1 MGELERSL
9 TQREFLEWMSFAK
22 IYPFGPRH
30 DDHRIAVLATL
41 VANMFRDGGS
51 EPVKPGDL
59 MPWLKA
65 DQQRE
70 VVPAASAAE
79 VSSNVLKHFFPP
91 HRAVNAASINPL
103 KAK

>member
-1 MGELERSL
+1 VGELERSL

-59 MPWLKA
+59 MPWLKT
-65 DQQRE
+65 DQRE

-91 HRAVNAASINPL
+91 HRAANAASINPL